1 MMMADRSNGQYT
13 VAFELIL
20 EVRHTPISVAVL
32 PVAARPPLPSA
43 VVLMIRV
50 VVVVV
55 MVVSVMAVLPAD
67 TGSAAVSSA
76 GADTAVA

>member
-1 MMMADRSNGQYT
+1 MMMANRSNGQYT

-20 EVRHTPISVAVL
+20 EVRHTPVSVAVL
-32 PVAARPPLPSA
+32 PVAARPLLRSA
-43 VVLMIRV
+43 VVLMIR
-50 VVVVV
+50 VVVV